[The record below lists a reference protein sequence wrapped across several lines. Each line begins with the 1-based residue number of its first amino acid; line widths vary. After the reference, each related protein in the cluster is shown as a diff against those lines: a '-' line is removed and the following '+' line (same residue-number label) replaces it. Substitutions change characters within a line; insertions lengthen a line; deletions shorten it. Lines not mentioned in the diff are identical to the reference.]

1 MRVRETPSPP
11 TPLPCAGEGGRPPC
25 YNAPDVSRAHA
36 VRTTVQDLTRQDGS
50 PLPRTGECAGP
61 SIPRLGI
68 GGPVSHGVGVRAS
81 FLAALALLLATLPY
95 IAGFAAAPR
104 GTVFL
109 GALNN
114 VGDTGQYLAAI
125 RQGMDAAGVSRLLYI
140 DQYSS
145 LRVAPV
151 LMYPFYTVAG
161 VVFSPFHPSV
171 MAVYQLLHVLAAVA
185 LLGALWRFCRA
196 VSPGGSPVLA
206 YALALFGG
214 GLYAPALLLSG
225 VVRLPIAPVAL
236 TAPELSLFSTLLIS
250 PHGAAGLAAQLWA
263 LAGYLRWRRHGH
275 ARDLLALALGG
286 LVLGLCYPF
295 GIVVLVAVV
304 AVDVVL
310 SPRPP
315 CGWRSSF
322 RPPRPWLTGPSAA
335 ADGPARLRGSLGRGL
350 PPDPRQTHISE
361 VSGLGNGRRPVGL
374 PPSRRVCLPHWRWL
388 RSLVPSPL
396 SPTAPLWRGSGG
408 RHLPRLP
415 RRGRGGRKRAT
426 FHRLWGAG
434 GAFLALLP
442 ACAVALYYAVL
453 FRHDPFWSGSAM
465 LRLPLPSVALLIGAF
480 GPLALLAA
488 PALRSL
494 AGGAYHGVEEGAGI
508 RLAATWAVVT
518 PVLLVAPLPQTER
531 LLSGWSVA
539 LAVLGALTVR
549 RLHPRAVVR
558 VVAVLGCS
566 NVMLALLYLA
576 VTVHG
581 ANPAYYA
588 SLSEARAARW
598 LAAHSGPND
607 VVMASA
613 GSGNLIVSVAACHV
627 VVGQN
632 FETFD
637 WAAAQRD
644 VLRFYDATTTVAARA
659 AIVRRQRVTL
669 VMDGPYEDALG
680 RYAPGRRG
688 YRLVHQDGPVRVF
701 AVTGAGL

>member
-1 MRVRETPSPP
+1 LS
-11 TPLPCAGEGGRPPC
+11 
-25 YNAPDVSRAHA
+25 A
-36 VRTTVQDLTRQDGS
+36 V
-50 PLPRTGECAGP
+50 
-61 SIPRLGI
+61 
-68 GGPVSHGVGVRAS
+68 
-81 FLAALALLLATLPY
+81 ALLLATLPY

-286 LVLGLCYPF
+286 LALGLCYPF
-295 GIVVLVAVV
+295 GVVVLIAVV
-304 AVDVVL
+304 AVDIVM
-310 SPRPP
+310 SPRPLRLGFTP
-315 CGWRSSF
+315 RPPRLPRLGF
-322 RPPRPWLTGPSAA
+322 TPRPPRP
-335 ADGPARLRGSLGRGL
+335 LRGSLGRCL
-350 PPDPRQTHISE
+350 PPDPRQKDCVAAGGAGTGERVS
-361 VSGLGNGRRPVGL
+361 VSGHGRCGRQTRPLSSGG
-374 PPSRRVCLPHWRWL
+374 PAGRF
-388 RSLVPSPL
+388 PSP
-396 SPTAPLWRGSGG
+396 SPVTPTMSVWRGSGG

-415 RRGRGGRKRAT
+415 RRGRGGRKRET
-426 FHRLWGAG
+426 FHRPWGAG

-453 FRHDPFWSGSAM
+453 FRHDPLWSGSAM

-508 RLAATWAVVT
+508 RLAATWVVVT

-588 SLSEARAARW
+588 PMIEARAARW

>member
-1 MRVRETPSPP
+1 LS
-11 TPLPCAGEGGRPPC
+11 
-25 YNAPDVSRAHA
+25 A
-36 VRTTVQDLTRQDGS
+36 V
-50 PLPRTGECAGP
+50 
-61 SIPRLGI
+61 
-68 GGPVSHGVGVRAS
+68 
-81 FLAALALLLATLPY
+81 ALLLAALPY

-145 LRVAPV
+145 LRVVPV

-236 TAPELSLFSTLLIS
+236 TAPELSLFATLLIS

-263 LAGYLRWRRHGH
+263 LAGYLRWRRHGRV
-275 ARDLLALALGG
+275 RDLAALALGG
-286 LVLGLCYPF
+286 LALGLCYPF

-304 AVDVVL
+304 AVDIVM
-310 SPRPP
+310 SPRPLRLGFTP
-315 CGWRSSF
+315 RPPRLGFTPRPPRLGF
-322 RPPRPWLTGPSAA
+322 TPRPPRLGFTLRPPRPWLTGPSAA
-335 ADGPARLRGSLGRGL
+335 ADGPARLRGSLGRCL
-350 PPDPRQTHISE
+350 PPDPRQTDGVADDGEGTSDRSHRRCGRQTRPLS
-361 VSGLGNGRRPVGL
+361 SGGPAGRF
-374 PPSRRVCLPHWRWL
+374 
-388 RSLVPSPL
+388 PSP
-396 SPTAPLWRGSGG
+396 SSVTPTMSVWRGSGG

-415 RRGRGGRKRAT
+415 RRRAGPSAAAEGPVSHGRGGRGRKGPIMDFSQT
-426 FHRLWGAG
+426 LGQG
-434 GAFLALLP
+434 VGAFLALLP

-453 FRHDPFWSGSAM
+453 FRHDPLWSGSAM
-465 LRLPLPSVALLIGAF
+465 LRLPPPSVALLIGAF

-494 AGGAYHGVEEGAGI
+494 AGGAYHSVEEGAGI

-539 LAVLGALTVR
+539 LAVLGALTLR
-549 RLHPRAVVR
+549 RLRPRMTVR

-566 NVMLALLYLA
+566 NVLLALLYLA
-576 VTVHG
+576 VTLHG

-588 SLSEARAARW
+588 PMIEARAARW

-644 VLRFYDATTTVAARA
+644 VLRFYNATTTVAARA

-688 YRLVHQDGPVRVF
+688 YHLVHQDGPVRVF

>member
-1 MRVRETPSPP
+1 M
-11 TPLPCAGEGGRPPC
+11 
-25 YNAPDVSRAHA
+25 
-36 VRTTVQDLTRQDGS
+36 
-50 PLPRTGECAGP
+50 
-61 SIPRLGI
+61 
-68 GGPVSHGVGVRAS
+68 GVRAS

-263 LAGYLRWRRHGH
+263 LAGYLRWRRHGRV
-275 ARDLLALALGG
+275 RDLAALALGG
-286 LVLGLCYPF
+286 LALGLCYPF

-304 AVDVVL
+304 AVDIVM

-315 CGWRSSF
+315 RLGFTPRPPRLPRLGF
-322 RPPRPWLTGPSAA
+322 TPRPPRPL
-335 ADGPARLRGSLGRGL
+335 
-350 PPDPRQTHISE
+350 
-361 VSGLGNGRRPVGL
+361 
-374 PPSRRVCLPHWRWL
+374 
-388 RSLVPSPL
+388 
-396 SPTAPLWRGSGG
+396 
-408 RHLPRLP
+408 
-415 RRGRGGRKRAT
+415 RGGRKRET
-426 FHRLWGAG
+426 FHRPWGAG

-453 FRHDPFWSGSAM
+453 FRHDPLWSGSAM

-588 SLSEARAARW
+588 PLSEARAARW

>member
-1 MRVRETPSPP
+1 LS
-11 TPLPCAGEGGRPPC
+11 
-25 YNAPDVSRAHA
+25 A
-36 VRTTVQDLTRQDGS
+36 V
-50 PLPRTGECAGP
+50 
-61 SIPRLGI
+61 
-68 GGPVSHGVGVRAS
+68 
-81 FLAALALLLATLPY
+81 ALLLATLPY

-125 RQGMDAAGVSRLLYI
+125 RHGMDAAGVSRLLYV

-161 VVFSPFHPSV
+161 MVFSPFHPSV
-171 MAVYQLLHVLAAVA
+171 MTVYQLLHVLAAVA
-185 LLGALWRFCRA
+185 LLGALWHFCRA
-196 VSPGGSPVLA
+196 VSPGGSPILA
-206 YALALFGG
+206 YTLALFGG

-236 TAPELSLFSTLLIS
+236 TAPELSLFATLLIS

-263 LAGYLRWRRHGH
+263 LAGYLRWRRHGRV
-275 ARDLLALALGG
+275 RDLAALALGG
-286 LVLGLCYPF
+286 LALGMCYPF
-295 GIVVLVAVV
+295 GVVVLIAVV
-304 AVDVVL
+304 AVDIVM
-310 SPRPP
+310 SPRPLRLGFTP
-315 CGWRSSF
+315 RPPRLGF
-322 RPPRPWLTGPSAA
+322 TLRPPRPLW
-335 ADGPARLRGSLGRGL
+335 GSLGRCL
-350 PPDPRQTHISE
+350 PPDPRQTHVAE
-361 VSGLGNGRRPVGL
+361 AREPGDGKRPVGL
-374 PPSRRVCLPHWRWL
+374 PPLRRRVCLPHRRWL
-388 RSLVPSPL
+388 RSLVPSPP
-396 SPTAPLWRGSGG
+396 SAARSVWRGSGG

-415 RRGRGGRKRAT
+415 RRGRGGRKRET

-453 FRHDPFWSGSAM
+453 FRHDPLWSGSAM

>member
-1 MRVRETPSPP
+1 MRVREMPSPP

-25 YNAPDVSRAHA
+25 YNALDVSRPHA

-125 RQGMDAAGVSRLLYI
+125 RQGMGDVGGVSRLLYV

-161 VVFSPFHPSV
+161 MVFSPFHPSV

-185 LLGALWRFCRA
+185 LMGTLWRFCRA

-304 AVDVVL
+304 AVDAV
-310 SPRPP
+310 
-315 CGWRSSF
+315 
-322 RPPRPWLTGPSAA
+322 
-335 ADGPARLRGSLGRGL
+335 ARLTFPTTMEPATEVAWQTTATEVARARRYGVRGMHAIGRHFSARGL
-350 PPDPRQTHISE
+350 PCDFSCR
-361 VSGLGNGRRPVGL
+361 
-374 PPSRRVCLPHWRWL
+374 
-388 RSLVPSPL
+388 L
-396 SPTAPLWRGSGG
+396 SDEGYVA
-408 RHLPRLP
+408 
-415 RRGRGGRKRAT
+415 
-426 FHRLWGAG
+426 
-434 GAFLALLP
+434 LALLP
-442 ACAVALYYAVL
+442 ACAAALYYAVL
-453 FRHDPFWSGSAM
+453 FRHDPLWSGSAM
-465 LRLPLPSVALLIGAF
+465 LRLPPPSVTLLIGAF

-494 AGGAYHGVEEGAGI
+494 AQGAYHGAEERAGV
-508 RLAATWAVVT
+508 RLAAIWAVVT
-518 PVLLVAPLPQTER
+518 PLLLVAPLPQTER

-549 RLHPRAVVR
+549 RLRPRAVVR

-566 NVMLALLYLA
+566 NVLLALLYLA

-588 SLSEARAARW
+588 PVSEARAARW
-598 LAAHSGPND
+598 LAAHSGPDD

-644 VLRFYDATTTVAARA
+644 VLRFYDAQTTVTART

-680 RYAPGRRG
+680 RYTPGNG

-701 AVTGAGL
+701 AVTGRGL

>member
-1 MRVRETPSPP
+1 MAQAVIRE
-11 TPLPCAGEGGRPPC
+11 E
-25 YNAPDVSRAHA
+25 
-36 VRTTVQDLTRQDGS
+36 GS
-50 PLPRTGECAGP
+50 PLPRQGEG
-61 SIPRLGI
+61 L
-68 GGPVSHGVGVRAS
+68 GVRVS

-95 IAGFAAAPR
+95 VAGFAAAPG

-125 RQGMDAAGVSRLLYI
+125 RQGMGAAGGASRLLYV

-151 LMYPFYTVAG
+151 LMYPFYTAAG
-161 VVFSPFHPSV
+161 LVFSPWRLPV
-171 MAVYQLLHVLAAVA
+171 MAVYQLLHVFAAVA
-185 LLGALWRFCRA
+185 LLCALWRFCRA
-196 VSPGGSPVLA
+196 VSPSASPVLP

-236 TAPELSLFSTLLIS
+236 TAPELSIFTTLLIS
-250 PHGAAGLAAQLWA
+250 SHGAAGLAAQLWA
-263 LAGYLRWRRHGH
+263 LTGYLRWRRHGR
-275 ARDLLALALGG
+275 ARDLAALALGG
-286 LVLGLCYPF
+286 LALGLCYPF

-304 AVDVVL
+304 AVDVV
-310 SPRPP
+310 RPP
-315 CGWRSSF
+315 LFPRLPSP
-322 RPPRPWLTGPSAA
+322 RPPRPWRLAPRPYPQ

-350 PPDPRQTHISE
+350 PPDPRQKDCVAGGGAGTGERVS
-361 VSGLGNGRRPVGL
+361 VSGHGRCD
-374 PPSRRVCLPHWRWL
+374 SQT
-388 RSLVPSPL
+388 RSLRGGGPAGRFPSP
-396 SPTAPLWRGSGG
+396 SPVTPETSVWRGSGG

-415 RRGRGGRKRAT
+415 RRGRGGREKAT
-426 FHRLWGAG
+426 VQVVDFSQTVGQG
-434 GAFLALLP
+434 VGAFLALLP

-453 FRHDPFWSGSAM
+453 FRHDPLWSGSAM
-465 LRLPLPSVALLIGAF
+465 LRLPPPSVALLIGAF

-494 AGGAYHGVEEGAGI
+494 VQGAYSGVEEGAGI
-508 RLAATWAVVT
+508 RVAATWAVVT
-518 PVLLVAPLPQTER
+518 PILLVAPLPQTER

-539 LAVLGALTVR
+539 LAVLGALTMR
-549 RLHPRAVVR
+549 RLRPRTVMR
-558 VVAVLGCS
+558 VVAVLGGS
-566 NVMLALLYLA
+566 NVLLAVLYLA
-576 VTVHG
+576 VTLHG

-588 SLSEARAARW
+588 PASEARAARW
-598 LAAHSGPND
+598 LAAHSGPDD

-644 VLRFYDATTTVAARA
+644 VLRFYNAGTSEAARA
-659 AIVRRQRVTL
+659 AIVRRRRVTL
-669 VMDGPYEDALG
+669 MMDGPYEDALG
-680 RYAPGRRG
+680 RYTPGRRG
-688 YRLVHQDGPVRVF
+688 YRLVYKDGSVRVF
-701 AVTGAGL
+701 AVTGTGV

>member
-1 MRVRETPSPP
+1 MRVRLN
-11 TPLPCAGEGGRPPC
+11 PL
-25 YNAPDVSRAHA
+25 
-36 VRTTVQDLTRQDGS
+36 
-50 PLPRTGECAGP
+50 
-61 SIPRLGI
+61 
-68 GGPVSHGVGVRAS
+68 
-81 FLAALALLLATLPY
+81 ALSAIALLLAALPY

-125 RQGMDAAGVSRLLYI
+125 RQGMDATTGVGRLLYV

-145 LRVAPV
+145 LRAAPV

-161 VVFSPFHPSV
+161 VVFSPFHPPV

-196 VSPGGSPVLA
+196 VSPGASPVLP

-236 TAPELSLFSTLLIS
+236 TAPELSIFATLLIS

-263 LAGYLRWRRHGH
+263 LAGYLRWRRYGR
-275 ARDLLALALGG
+275 ARDLSALALGG
-286 LVLGLCYPF
+286 LALGLCYPF

-304 AVDVVL
+304 AVDIVMSPHPPAL
-310 SPRPP
+310 SPSRGEGEARPIA
-315 CGWRSSF
+315 GLARRST
-322 RPPRPWLTGPSAA
+322 PPRP
-335 ADGPARLRGSLGRGL
+335 RVGRGAL
-350 PPDPRQTHISE
+350 D
-361 VSGLGNGRRPVGL
+361 RRPQ
-374 PPSRRVCLPHWRWL
+374 P
-388 RSLVPSPL
+388 
-396 SPTAPLWRGSGG
+396 RGQ
-408 RHLPRLP
+408 LAM
-415 RRGRGGRKRAT
+415 RRGVRAS
-426 FHRLWGAG
+426 
-434 GAFLALLP
+434 LALLP
-442 ACAVALYYAVL
+442 ACGIALYYAVL
-453 FRHDPFWSGSAM
+453 FHHDPLWSGSAM
-465 LRLPLPSVALLIGAF
+465 LRPPPPNVALLVGAF

-488 PALRSL
+488 PTLRALVRGGYPRLVHYRLATSPLGPPRSPRPACAATRSGVPDRCAPDSVPWRPQAARSAAQWIDWRRALGISVPNNSRSL
-494 AGGAYHGVEEGAGI
+494 GGYRGAEETGI
-508 RLAATWAVVT
+508 RLAATWALAT
-518 PVLLVAPLPQTER
+518 PLLLLAPLPQTER

-539 LAVLGALTVR
+539 LAVLGALTLR
-549 RLHPRAVVR
+549 RLRPRAAGR
-558 VVAVLGCS
+558 VVIILGCS

-576 VTVHG
+576 VALHG

-588 SLSEARAARW
+588 PVSEARAAGW
-598 LAAHSGPND
+598 LAAHSGPDD

-644 VLRFYDATTTVAARA
+644 VLRFYNATTTVAARA
-659 AIVRRQRVTL
+659 AIMRRQRVTL
-669 VMDGPYEDALG
+669 VMDGSYEAALG
-680 RYAPGRRG
+680 RYAPGHRG
-688 YRLVHQDGPVRVF
+688 YRMVYQDGPVRVF
-701 AVTGAGL
+701 AVTGTEG